1 MPSQNPAQEFSA
13 DAPSAAGAALREDT
27 IEYGFIGKLQGLKY
41 TYRRDIS
48 DRASL
53 ENNFR
58 ENKATMDAVLPEEN
72 LRGFKGQYLETA
84 KKLKEQQG
92 KTGGKDDTTDDP
104 VDQIDFEFVLFAS
117 AVIDY
122 DYIMSLIARYSAKGP
137 GKSKRTREE
146 LIGLI
151 SADAKFIHERDD
163 IATCLSNL
171 DSLITAETQQLEAL
185 KTHKR
190 GLIQQFFPAPTEQ
203 PHNIEGHHPGFPSPE
218 EAEA

>member
-1 MPSQNPAQEFSA
+1 MKS
-13 DAPSAAGAALREDT
+13 
-27 IEYGFIGKLQGLKY
+27 QGLDCTPSDVANLKGDAAKAAFITHFKEVQRLKTQLDQY
-41 TYRRDIS
+41 TD
-48 DRASL
+48 L
-53 ENNFR
+53 TE
-58 ENKATMDAVLPEEN
+58 ENKATIDAVLPEEN

-122 DYIMSLIARYSAKGP
+122 DYIMSLIACYSAKGP
-137 GKSKRTREE
+137 GKSKMTREE

-163 IATCLSNL
+163 IATCLSSL

-203 PHNIEGHHPGFPSPE
+203 PHTIEGHHPGFPSPE